1 MSSESFDT
9 KVSIDLFDDD
19 ERQII
24 NQIMTGTGVYVSRN
38 ELLSLIIDLRNL
50 AGDEDTY
57 FADVGDSLYS
67 KFMNLTD
74 EEWNGLRELFPFR
87 VNVSA
92 TDFDN
97 IENE

>member
-24 NQIMTGTGVYVSRN
+24 NQIMTGTGVYVSRD
-38 ELLSLIIDLRNL
+38 ELLSLIMDLRNL